1 MPSDAVSGIYLA
13 RPTRQDVGGD
23 LASHIPFIVRDDDG
37 GSDLLVQTSDTTWQA
52 YNQYGGYSL
61 YGGPQGHAHKVSYNR
76 PFTTRDT
83 PTEDWLFNAEYP
95 MVRWLERNGYDVS
108 YFTDVDSD
116 RNGAEIL
123 EHNVFMSSGHDE
135 YWSAGQRANVTA
147 ARDAGVDLAFF
158 SSNEIYWKT
167 RWEPSA
173 DGSATPYRTL
183 VAFKEG
189 NAAPSGAAEHW
200 DCNNNFACDPDPNT
214 WTGLWRQTTA
224 GHDGGLP
231 ENSLSGQISWVNS
244 TTAIQVPAAYST
256 NRFWR
261 NTSIVGA
268 TGTTTLEGS
277 TLGYEWDGYRPEF
290 ASTYPPGRVVM
301 SETNDTGATHQLSLY
316 RDPES
321 NALVFGAGTAQ
332 WAWGLDG
339 THDEGGSSE
348 DPRMQQATVN
358 LLSDMGLQPGT
369 LQAGLVAGGPVD
381 GTAPTAAITSPTA
394 GDTLPGNGITVSGTA
409 ADTGGIVASVEVS
422 VDGGATWQKA
432 TGTSNWSHTFSAA
445 EGPITV
451 QARAIDDSANPGT
464 PASVSFNVSAQA
476 CPCSIFTPSTTGAQD
491 NDNNAVELGVKFRA
505 DVDGAITGIRFYKTS
520 GNTGAHTGTLWSTQG
535 INLGTVTFSGESAT
549 GWQEASFANPIPIEA
564 DTTYVASYHTTSG
577 NYATGTSFASAG
589 VDNPP
594 LHALQDGV
602 DGPNG
607 VYQYGPGGT
616 YPTTTFGSSNYLVD
630 VVFTDQVGPDTTPP
644 TIIAR
649 TPAPN
654 ASGVAA
660 TANVTATFSEQVT
673 GVSGATF
680 ELRDPANAARSSRRD
695 L

>member
-1 MPSDAVSGIYLA
+1 
-13 RPTRQDVGGD
+13 
-23 LASHIPFIVRDDDG
+23 
-37 GSDLLVQTSDTTWQA
+37 
-52 YNQYGGYSL
+52 
-61 YGGPQGHAHKVSYNR
+61 
-76 PFTTRDT
+76 
-83 PTEDWLFNAEYP
+83 
-95 MVRWLERNGYDVS
+95 
-108 YFTDVDSD
+108 
-116 RNGAEIL
+116 
-123 EHNVFMSSGHDE
+123 
-135 YWSAGQRANVTA
+135 
-147 ARDAGVDLAFF
+147 
-158 SSNEIYWKT
+158 
-167 RWEPSA
+167 
-173 DGSATPYRTL
+173 
-183 VAFKEG
+183 
-189 NAAPSGAAEHW
+189 
-200 DCNNNFACDPDPNT
+200 
-214 WTGLWRQTTA
+214 
-224 GHDGGLP
+224 
-231 ENSLSGQISWVNS
+231 
-244 TTAIQVPAAYST
+244 
-256 NRFWR
+256 
-261 NTSIVGA
+261 
-268 TGTTTLEGS
+268 
-277 TLGYEWDGYRPEF
+277 
-290 ASTYPPGRVVM
+290 
-301 SETNDTGATHQLSLY
+301 
-316 RDPES
+316 
-321 NALVFGAGTAQ
+321 
-332 WAWGLDG
+332 
-339 THDEGGSSE
+339 
-348 DPRMQQATVN
+348 MQQATVN

-394 GDTLPGNGITVSGTA
+394 GDTVPGNGITVSGTA

-432 TGTSNWSHTFSAA
+432 TGTSNWSRTFSAA

-476 CPCSIFTPSTTGAQD
+476 CPCSIWSASTTGGQD
-491 NDNNAVELGVKFRA
+491 NDTNAVELGVKFRA

-549 GWQEASFANPIPIEA
+549 GWQEASFANPISIEA

-577 NYATGTSFASAG
+577 HYATGTSFASAG

-607 VYQYGPGGT
+607 VYQYGAGGT

-644 TIIAR
+644 TVIAR

-660 TANVTATFSEQVT
+660 TTNVTATFSEQVT

-680 ELRDPANAARSSRRD
+680 ELRNPANAVVPAAVTYDSGTRRAILDPSSNLDPSTEYTARVIADGTIKDGSDNALAADSVWTFTTAAPPPPPPNEGPGGPILVISSAANPFSRYYTEILRNEGLNAFTAVDISAVDAALLADYDVAILGEVSVSPAQAAMLASWVDGGGNLIAMRPDPDLAGLLGLTDAGTDLSDAYLQIDTAGGAPGAGLVSQTIQFHGTADRYTLGAGTQSVATLYSNASTATANPAVTLRDVGTQRRTGGGIRLRPGPIGCLYAPGQSGLGRRRSATASSPRSSDRTTCSSAQLARLLQGSDPAGRRAAAPARESD
-695 L
+695 